1 MAHSSTDYFVPYIW
15 IYKIKQMPRRPHSHH
30 YIYKTTCNVNGKFYI
45 GMHSTSNLEDGYL
58 GSGKILKRS
67 LNRYGIENH
76 TKEILE
82 FLPNRISLKER
93 EMNLVNEDLLHD
105 PLCMNLKTGGEGGFN
120 RESCIKGGINSS
132 KVFKEKIKSDLEFRN
147 SIHKQRSE
155 TSKKNWESEEYRR
168 KIEKSLFK
176 PGTCWIYNH
185 NLKKTIKIKKEY
197 LDNYINE
204 GWIKGRKL
212 CYLNIKV
219 KDI

>member
-1 MAHSSTDYFVPYIW
+1 
-15 IYKIKQMPRRPHSHH
+15 
-30 YIYKTTCNVNGKFYI
+30 
-45 GMHSTSNLEDGYL
+45 MHSTSNLEDGYL